1 MEVQLRLLDSQVC
14 VFYVPSS
21 REKGEKKHTVC
32 LLHVLVI
39 RICLDDNLGFKWQT
53 KIWEWNVPFYNV
65 SQTHFRKIRE

>member
-21 REKGEKKHTVC
+21 REEGGKKTYCV
-32 LLHVLVI
+32 LIAVLVI

-53 KIWEWNVPFYNV
+53 KMWEWNVPFYNV